1 MTVNSF
7 IAKDIDELEELAQ
20 ACGRAGLK
28 LQLQPLEGQAKSPCN
43 KAKVQIAEED
53 KARGR
58 YTITLYSDETPIL
71 DYDNLANAITVRWV
85 GWNATTAQHIRAFM
99 GGYIPKS
106 TLASLKVGNRY
117 SASALLEGRVLGAI
131 AGLVMGY
138 C

>member
-20 ACGRAGLK
+20 ACGRAGL
-28 LQLQPLEGQAKSPCN
+28 QLQPLEGQAKSPCN
-43 KAKVQIAEED
+43 KAKVQVLEED

-58 YTITLYSDETPIL
+58 YTITLYSYDTPIL
-71 DYDNLANAITVRWV
+71 DYDNLDNAITVRFG
-85 GWNATTAQHIRAFM
+85 GWDATTAQHIRAFM